1 MATPATPGELTEETR
16 SARVCQVIVV
26 GELVPGREPGAA
38 RDHEAPSTNT
48 PELLMRRRDVI
59 RALTAG
65 LALPTI
71 DALTPDTMWA
81 SARAIHH
88 RIRRIQQDQE
98 LLVLTEHQNAMVSA
112 LAELIIPETDT
123 PGATA
128 ARVNRFV
135 DVMLAEW
142 FDEDARE
149 AFLRGL
155 VALDARSVNT
165 FGTPF
170 LGLDEAQQTVLLHGL
185 DAELAALRQAGLPT
199 GDHFFQR
206 MKWLTLFGY
215 YTSEVGATQ
224 ELEQVIVPGR
234 YDPCG
239 PVRREASGQWE

>member
-1 MATPATPGELTEETR
+1 
-16 SARVCQVIVV
+16 
-26 GELVPGREPGAA
+26 
-38 RDHEAPSTNT
+38 
-48 PELLMRRRDVI
+48 MRRRDVV
-59 RALTAG
+59 RAFATG
-65 LALPTI
+65 LAVPTI
-71 DALTPDTMWA
+71 DALTPDRMWA
-81 SARAIHH
+81 AARAIHD
-88 RIRRIQQDQE
+88 RIRARQDE
-98 LLVLTEHQNAMVSA
+98 ALLVLTEHQNAMVRA

-142 FDEDARE
+142 LDANERE

-170 LGLDEAQQTVLLHGL
+170 LGLDEGQQAVLLHGL
-185 DAELAALRQAGLPT
+185 DAELAALRQADLST
-199 GDHFFQR
+199 EEHFFQH
-206 MKWLTLFGY
+206 MKWLTLYGY

-224 ELEQVIVPGR
+224 ELQQVIAPGR

-239 PVRREASGQWE
+239 PVRREASGQWD

>member
-1 MATPATPGELTEETR
+1 ML
-16 SARVCQVIVV
+16 
-26 GELVPGREPGAA
+26 
-38 RDHEAPSTNT
+38 
-48 PELLMRRRDVI
+48 RRDVI
-59 RALTAG
+59 RAVATG

-71 DALTPDTMWA
+71 DALTPDSMWA
-81 SARAIHH
+81 AARVIHD
-88 RIRRIQQDQE
+88 RIRRTRQGE
-98 LLVLTEHQNAMVSA
+98 ALLVLTEHQNAMVSA

-142 FDEDARE
+142 FDEDERE

-155 VALDARSVNT
+155 VDLDARSVNT

-170 LGLDEAQQTVLLHGL
+170 LGLDEVQQTVLLRGL
-185 DAELAALRQAGLPT
+185 DAELAALRQLNRPT
-199 GDHFFQR
+199 NDHFFQH
-206 MKWLTLFGY
+206 MKWLTLYGY

-224 ELEQVIVPGR
+224 ELEQVIAPGR

>member
-1 MATPATPGELTEETR
+1 ML
-16 SARVCQVIVV
+16 
-26 GELVPGREPGAA
+26 
-38 RDHEAPSTNT
+38 
-48 PELLMRRRDVI
+48 RRDVI
-59 RALTAG
+59 RAVATG

-71 DALTPDTMWA
+71 DALTPEAMWA
-81 SARAIHH
+81 AARAVHN
-88 RIRRIQQDQE
+88 RIRRARQDGA
-98 LLVLTEHQNAMVSA
+98 LLALSEHQNAMVSV

-128 ARVNRFV
+128 AQVNRFV

-142 FDEDARE
+142 FDEDGRE

-170 LGLDEAQQTVLLHGL
+170 LELDEVQQSVLLRGL
-185 DAELAALRQAGLPT
+185 DAELAALRQLDRPT
-199 GDHFFQR
+199 NDHFFQQ
-206 MKWLTLFGY
+206 MKWLTLYGY

-224 ELEQVIVPGR
+224 ELEQVIAPGR